1 MQAGN
6 KHYSTAEDIPAVI
19 PVFPLSGALLLP
31 GVHMPLNIF
40 EPRYVKMIDDA
51 FSGSRL
57 IGMIQPSFEPE
68 NEHRAVPHLCDYG
81 CIGRLVTYQESGDGR
96 YLITL
101 AGVARFKII
110 EELGST
116 TPYRQCRVSVMPFID
131 DLKWDKTA
139 PGVDREA
146 LLVAFRDF
154 LKANDLEADWESI
167 NATPTASL
175 VNSLCVMSPY
185 GPAEKQALLE
195 APDFK
200 TRADTLIAITE
211 VTLARESGEDRPL
224 Q

>member
-6 KHYSTAEDIPAVI
+6 RHYTTAEDIPAVI

-51 FSGSRL
+51 LAGSRM
-57 IGMIQPSFEPE
+57 IGMIQPTFEPE
-68 NEHRAVPHLCDYG
+68 NENRPVPRICEHG
-81 CIGRLVTYQESGDGR
+81 CMGRIVSYQESGDGR
-96 YLITL
+96 YIINL
-101 AGVARFKII
+101 AGVTRFRVI
-110 EELGST
+110 EELEAV
-116 TPYRQCRVSVMPFID
+116 TPYRQCRVSVAPYPD
-131 DLKWDKTA
+131 DLKWEKNA

-146 LLVAFRDF
+146 LLEAFRNF
-154 LKANDLEADWESI
+154 LSANELEADWDSI
-167 NATPTASL
+167 NSTPTASL

-185 GPAEKQALLE
+185 SPAEKQALLE

-211 VTLARESGEDRPL
+211 VTLAREAGEDKTL